1 MNTAVGIL
9 GTESEAL
16 PETDVNM
23 SGPPP
28 SAAGSS
34 AEALAD
40 AFANDD
46 RYVFFVMLLG
56 LRRALPGYTSKR
68 RAILGATRKRMELRW
83 NMTPQRV
90 LGSLWYV

>member
-46 RYVFFVMLLG
+46 RYVF
-56 LRRALPGYTSKR
+56 R
-68 RAILGATRKRMELRW
+68 
-83 NMTPQRV
+83 
-90 LGSLWYV
+90 YVTWLA